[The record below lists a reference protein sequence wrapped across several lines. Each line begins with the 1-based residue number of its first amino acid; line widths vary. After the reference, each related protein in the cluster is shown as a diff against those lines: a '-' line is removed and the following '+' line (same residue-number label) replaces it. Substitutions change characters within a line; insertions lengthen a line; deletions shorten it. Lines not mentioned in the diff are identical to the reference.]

1 MSASEPDAP
10 TGGRAAEPLSPQD
23 ATLLCA
29 TTTEAQLQIGAVC
42 LVEGGPLRDEAG
54 RLRLD
59 DLRSLVESRLHL
71 APVMRRRLA
80 RLPFDMAA
88 AVWVDD
94 TDFDIAAHV
103 RAATL
108 PAPGGSAELRGLL
121 REMLGNP
128 LDPGRPL
135 WDLWLVDGLDSGDIA
150 LVLRAHHALAD
161 GLSLFRIALAL
172 LDLEPHPAASA
183 PPPAWEPAAP
193 PTTGALLF
201 DGLLQRGRNQLGLL
215 AGAAATVLNP
225 RRVVDL
231 ARSGLHAVSSRPQAA
246 PALPLTARVGS
257 RRDFVWGSLPLDDL
271 RRTAR
276 AQGVTLNDVVLTAVT
291 GALRRVLGPE
301 AAAALAERPPKVLV
315 PMGGAAG
322 GVDAGGDAGGN
333 AFSFVVT
340 DLPVHLDDT
349 AALAAIHHDM
359 LQRKA
364 SQQSAN
370 ASSLFSV
377 IDVVPL
383 LLLNRLAPE
392 ALARQP
398 FVNLAVTNI
407 PGADFPLYLLGA
419 RLLEMH
425 PIVTGVGNLACIVG
439 VLSYLD
445 TLGLGIT
452 VDSDVIADPG
462 ALLDATLESARDLID
477 ALGP

>member
-1 MSASEPDAP
+1 MSDSKHDAG
-10 TGGRAAEPLSPQD
+10 TGGRGAEPLSPQD

-42 LVEGGPLRDEAG
+42 LVEGGPLRDAAG
-54 RLRLD
+54 RLRID

-71 APVMRRRLA
+71 APVMRRRLERTPLDLA
-80 RLPFDMAA
+80 R

-94 TDFDIAAHV
+94 TGFDVAAHV

-108 PAPGGSAELRGLL
+108 PAPGGVAELREVLRDLL
-121 REMLGNP
+121 GHP

-135 WDLWLVDGLDSGDIA
+135 WDLWLVDGLDSGDVA

-172 LDLEPHPAASA
+172 LDFEPHPPAAA
-183 PPPAWEPAAP
+183 PPPAWEPAATP
-193 PTTGALLF
+193 GAGALLF
-201 DGLLQRGRNQLGLL
+201 DGLVQRGRNQVGIL
-215 AGAAATVLNP
+215 AGAAVAALDP
-225 RRVVDL
+225 RRVVGL
-231 ARSGLHAVSSRPQAA
+231 ARSGVNALLSRPQPA
-246 PALPLTARVGS
+246 PSLPLTARVGA
-257 RRDFVWGSLPLDDL
+257 RRDFVWGSLPLDEL
-271 RRTAR
+271 RATAR
-276 AQGVTLNDVVLTAVT
+276 AQGATLNDVVLTVVT

-301 AAAALAERPPKVLV
+301 ASAALAGRPPKVLV
-315 PMGGAAG
+315 PMGGG
-322 GVDAGGDAGGN
+322 DGDADGGN

-349 AALAAIHHDM
+349 AALAVIHEDM
-359 LQRKA
+359 QRRKA
-364 SQQSAN
+364 SRQSAN

-383 LLLNRLAPE
+383 PLLSRLAPE

-452 VDSDVIADPG
+452 VDPDVIADPG